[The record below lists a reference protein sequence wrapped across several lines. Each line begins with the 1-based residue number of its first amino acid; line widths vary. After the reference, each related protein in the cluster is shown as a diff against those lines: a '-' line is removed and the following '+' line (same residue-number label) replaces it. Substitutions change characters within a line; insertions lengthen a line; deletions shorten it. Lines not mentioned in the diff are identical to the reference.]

1 MKFFVD
7 TAIIKDIVEL
17 NDYGLLDGVAPNP
30 SLIAKSGRDFKEVI
44 AEICGVVSGPVS
56 AQVAPWISRP

>member
-17 NDYGLLDGVAPNP
+17 NDYGLLDGVTTTRASLP
-30 SLIAKSGRDFKEVI
+30 SLA
-44 AEICGVVSGPVS
+44 A
-56 AQVAPWISRP
+56 ISRK